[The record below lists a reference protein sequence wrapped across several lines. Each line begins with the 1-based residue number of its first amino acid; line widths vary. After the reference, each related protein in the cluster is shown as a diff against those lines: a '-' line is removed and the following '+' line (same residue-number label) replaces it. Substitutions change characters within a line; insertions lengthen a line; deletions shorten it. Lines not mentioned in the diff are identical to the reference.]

1 MAASPYQRKR
11 YLVDSGYQLR
21 FVTRLFLAVFAVA
34 VASALLASGLVW
46 RHLYLQNPEANAPL
60 LVSSLVAIAVTLL
73 IELLLAIP
81 ILFILGVR
89 QTHRVVGSFTRLRQ
103 TLQAIGS
110 GEFSRRVELR
120 QGDALEDVARSIN
133 KMAAKL
139 QERFSRG

>member
-1 MAASPYQRKR
+1 MAPPPYQRKR
-11 YLVDSGYQLR
+11 YLVDRGYQLR

-34 VASALLASGLVW
+34 LASALLASGLVW

-60 LVSSLVAIAVTLL
+60 LVASLVAIAVTLL

-103 TLQAIGS
+103 ALQAIGS

-120 QGDALEDVARSIN
+120 QGDTLEDVARSIN

-139 QERFSRG
+139 QERFSK